1 MNLDAPYC
9 VAPGVAIRPEGFG
22 WLAYRYDNRRLYF
35 LHSHDLVDFVNQ
47 LDGASP
53 LAEVLDNFLAARGL
67 SESGR
72 DAFLKAIA
80 QLERLGILDQSSQ
93 VSVVTTL

>member
-22 WLAYRYDNRRLYF
+22 GLAYRYDNRRLYF
-35 LHSHDLVDFVNQ
+35 LHSHELVDFVNQ

-53 LAEVLDNFLAARGL
+53 LTEVLDNFLAARKL
-67 SESGR
+67 PESTR
-72 DAFLKAIA
+72 ERFIQAMTR
-80 QLERLGILDQSSQ
+80 LETLGILNQSGLD
-93 VSVVTTL
+93 TKM